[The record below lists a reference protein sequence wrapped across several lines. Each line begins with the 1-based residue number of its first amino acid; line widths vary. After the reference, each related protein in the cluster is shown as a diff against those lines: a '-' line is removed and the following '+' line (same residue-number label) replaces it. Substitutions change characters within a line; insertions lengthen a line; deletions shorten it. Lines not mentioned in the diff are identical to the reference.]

1 MNNVDASASAVD
13 NLPGF
18 PQETGLA
25 ANNTGRVLPSNL
37 VNLEIDSN
45 DSSKRFQ
52 EQSRATIEPPLKI
65 ISLSSGPISLPL
77 EGSNKKPLFGAP
89 RVLL

>member
-1 MNNVDASASAVD
+1 MNNVDANASAVD

-18 PQETGLA
+18 PHDTGLA
-25 ANNTGRVLPSNL
+25 ANNTGRVLPSSL
-37 VNLEIDSN
+37 VNFEIDSKE
-45 DSSKRFQ
+45 SSKRFQ
-52 EQSRATIEPPLKI
+52 EQSRATIAPPLKI